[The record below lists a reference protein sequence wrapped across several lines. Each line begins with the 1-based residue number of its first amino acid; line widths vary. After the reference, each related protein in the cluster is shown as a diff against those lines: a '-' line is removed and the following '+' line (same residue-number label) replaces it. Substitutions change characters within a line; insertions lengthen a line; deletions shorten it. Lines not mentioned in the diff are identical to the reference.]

1 MDNSSSICKSLHA
14 YRKAA
19 DEPRSTGWRRCE
31 GSLEETFK
39 CGCVHCSLACQM
51 MYKGDEMARY
61 RERNQ
66 CRGSNMNFSTDNSA
80 PLISEDMKIK
90 AIFKD
95 SGLVFEGNSIQK
107 ELFVT
112 DSKISQIPMKNFK
125 GK

>member
-1 MDNSSSICKSLHA
+1 
-14 YRKAA
+14 
-19 DEPRSTGWRRCE
+19 
-31 GSLEETFK
+31 
-39 CGCVHCSLACQM
+39 
-51 MYKGDEMARY
+51 
-61 RERNQ
+61 
-66 CRGSNMNFSTDNSA
+66 MNFSTDNSA

>member
-1 MDNSSSICKSLHA
+1 
-14 YRKAA
+14 
-19 DEPRSTGWRRCE
+19 
-31 GSLEETFK
+31 
-39 CGCVHCSLACQM
+39 

-80 PLISEDMKIK
+80 PLIPEDMKIK

-112 DSKISQIPMKNFK
+112 DSKISQIPMKKFK